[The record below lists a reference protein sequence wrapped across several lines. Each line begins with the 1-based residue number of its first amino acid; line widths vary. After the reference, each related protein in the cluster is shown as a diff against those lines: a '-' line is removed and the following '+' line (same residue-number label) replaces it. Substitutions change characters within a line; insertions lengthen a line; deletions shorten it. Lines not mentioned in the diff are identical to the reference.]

1 MSASLSRADK
11 TLTKIVYE
19 ITFDETNSRIE
30 QLVVT
35 TLCAQK
41 MGGAPVDREAAFSS
55 AEHIA
60 FVATYRFSQR
70 NEVEPFSVPSAA
82 GKLLK

>member
-1 MSASLSRADK
+1 MSESLSRADK
-11 TLTKIVYE
+11 TLTKIIYE
-19 ITFDETNSRIE
+19 VTLDETNSRVE

-41 MGGAPVDREAAFSS
+41 QSGPVDLSAAFTTTP
-55 AEHIA
+55 HIA

-70 NEVEPFSVPSAA
+70 DEIEPFRVPGEAVQ
-82 GKLLK
+82 LLK